1 MSIRCAA
8 KAVIICENK
17 VLLNMCSH
25 DNGDIYY
32 DLPGGG
38 QHKYEDMESAVRREV
53 MEETGYAVKNMRFA
67 ALAEDIFMEARLRE
81 IEPDYCHRIYH
92 IFAANVAEDVKNEP
106 TELDKGMK
114 KSVWV
119 DINEVKCLPEVFPAR
134 MAELVDNIVNGGPV
148 MYLGTNFI
156 EKWE

>member
-17 VLLNMCSH
+17 VLLNRCSH

-53 MEETGYAVKNMRFA
+53 MEETGYMVENMRFA
-67 ALAEDIFMEARLRE
+67 ALAEDIFMEQKWRDIA
-81 IEPDYCHRIYH
+81 PDYCHRIYH
-92 IFAANVAEDVKNEP
+92 IFAASIAKNVKNEP
-106 TELDKGMK
+106 TELDKGMEN
-114 KSVWV
+114 SAWV
-119 DINEVKCLPEVFPAR
+119 DINDVKDLPEVFPEKLP
-134 MAELVDNIVNGGPV
+134 ELVDNIVNGGAPV
-148 MYLGTNFI
+148 YLGTKFI
-156 EKWE
+156 EHWE